1 MTATIMVKA
10 IAVNGKEEKLTGLVL
25 EMAAGMLRAVGVM
38 TLMMAVIKYKVGGIP
53 AAVRVPPVLIIVS
66 TNKKEQESNL
76 YKDT

>member
-1 MTATIMVKA
+1 MVKA

-38 TLMMAVIKYKVGGIP
+38 TLMMAVIKYKMGGIP
-53 AAVRVPPVLIIVS
+53 VVVRVPPVLIIVS